1 MCGRFNLF
9 PPPESVKK
17 HFHLSV
23 APEIQVDYN
32 IHPGS
37 DILAV
42 MPEAKAELLH
52 WGLIPFW
59 AKDRK
64 MSYNLINA
72 RLETIAD
79 KPSFRAAFKQRHV
92 IIPATGYYEWR
103 PIENGTKQAYHITR
117 PDQAVFGFAGLWEH
131 WQQGEEAVNSCTI
144 ITTGA
149 NEKMQD
155 IHSRMPVILE
165 PIDYEQWLQ
174 LNQTKESLLALL
186 ASDSAYDDME
196 AIPIS
201 NFVNNPR
208 HNGPE
213 CIKPLSLP

>member
-9 PPPESVKK
+9 SQPESVIK
-17 HFHLSV
+17 HFNLDEPP
-23 APEIQVDYN
+23 AFRIDYN

-37 DILAV
+37 DVLAI

-52 WGLIPFW
+52 WGLIPAW

-72 RLETIAD
+72 RLETVAD
-79 KPSFRAAFKQRHV
+79 KPSFRAAFKQRHI

-103 PIENGTKQAYHITR
+103 PINNGVKQVYHVTR
-117 PDQAVFGFAGLWEH
+117 PDQAVFGFAGFWEH

-144 ITTGA
+144 ITTAA
-149 NEKMQD
+149 NDKMQG

-165 PIDYEQWLQ
+165 PKDYERWLQ
-174 LNQTKESLLALL
+174 PNHAKESVLALL
-186 ASDSAYDDME
+186 ANDSAYDDME
-196 AIPIS
+196 AIPVS

-213 CIKPLSLP
+213 CIEPVSLP